1 MRPSDILYLL
11 LIPLIGADALRV
23 TMNKPFIEAMREEDV
38 TIPCDISDFEPG
50 RTITVLWSRILN
62 GSKIDVYDNI
72 PGSLNTNRPGA
83 FMVESEIKKGNA
95 ELHILRVQ
103 FSDEGEYTC
112 TVIVTPD
119 KAEGKSALEVSA
131 RPSATL
137 TPGDISIELGTEK
150 SVLCEVTNFYPQLV
164 VIRWVRHS
172 KDPPGCVALDRG
184 TCTSVPATNGDKT
197 FNVTSHLTLNPTRG
211 DDGNKYSCIVTHRS
225 LDTEL
230 VRNFTLTV
238 TEREDNT
245 GAVIGAV
252 IGTLI
257 STLLLVAAVLFYF
270 TRFKKDPPIL
280 SEIMGNKEIIDM
292 TRTTLTCQ
300 IMNFRPNDIK
310 ISVRLRRG
318 EEMRIIHSWRSRD
331 HTPPALMTR
340 DSNTGGD
347 PVIIDVDEHQGLING
362 AVNHEERP
370 LQIEMVPVIKP
381 RRFGSFI
388 CECSIPITP
397 SIEDNGSELSV
408 EVSHPALTSPVCVRR
423 RLNVI
428 GVAPKLLTIMAP
440 ECLIHDEMVTLT
452 CPINGFKPRALSII
466 WLKKDQNNQETELVT
481 CDSTGTII
489 QNNKYLHNVKE
500 IEHDDKSYSLLS
512 ALRMKPNVY
521 EDEGVKYICRTHH
534 PATRRTAEQELDMEV
549 TARPVL
555 DNIQK
560 TQTTVSVGDQMDLS
574 CRIHSFY
581 PARIQV
587 TWYKEDG
594 TQLPSRTSDPLS
606 EGSNLCYV
614 TSTMNFKPTIK
625 DVGKIFRCQVQ
636 HDSLVEPKSVTWTLT
651 DLISAGSVSDIK
663 CHPEDPEIGK
673 PVTLS
678 CMISDMC
685 LNSYETRW
693 HLRGSRVDSK
703 ICKNYIQEDP
713 ESGMSSGPAELTL
726 TPTIEH
732 HGAEF
737 RLDVIKM
744 TETVKKYFTM
754 SLRGIPILSKISS
767 DPNNPSYGRPLTLRC
782 NVIGCRR
789 EDIMVDWLENDKQ
802 LERHRAT
809 VTVEKESLSCVL
821 NITPT
826 AEDYGKHYTCSV
838 THKDIT
844 EPIRKQICLSL
855 PDKPP
860 SLSDIIA
867 QPARPEVGKET
878 SLTAT
883 ISGFSPREI
892 QVRWY
897 KGFSTFPSN
906 AVTSSDLRIG
916 ADSLYTCSSTLR
928 FTPERSDH
936 NTSIRCEV
944 THTVTKSIREKH
956 YNLRLA
962 GEPDPVDGSRKTS
975 QSPKDEKRF
984 EIRGIEC
991 VTERPRV
998 GEEVTLRCNVGGCDE
1013 DDSMFSWYKG
1023 IFPIDGEMENRNLED
1038 GSGSFSTVTFKA
1050 EESDRNC
1057 TIRFE
1062 ACYNYQTIE
1071 GTFTLTLEE

>member
-11 LIPLIGADALRV
+11 LIPLIGAGALRV
-23 TMNKPFIEAMREEDV
+23 TMNKPFIGALREEDV
-38 TIPCDISDFEPG
+38 TIPCDIADIVSGRTVAVQWTRTWDGNTTSVYDHFPG
-50 RTITVLWSRILN
+50 RVMA
-62 GSKIDVYDNI
+62 Y
-72 PGSLNTNRPGA
+72 RPGA
-83 FMVESEIKKGNA
+83 IMVESEVERGNA
-95 ELHILRVQ
+95 ELHIPRVQ

-112 TVIVTPD
+112 TVIVTPNEA
-119 KAEGKSALEVSA
+119 KGKSTLEVSA

-137 TPGDISIELGTEK
+137 TPGDIGIELGTEK
-150 SVLCEVTNFYPQLV
+150 SVMCEVINFYPQSA
-164 VIRWVRHS
+164 VIRWVRHN
-172 KDPPGCVALDRG
+172 KDPPGYVAFDGG
-184 TCTSVPATNGDKT
+184 TCTSDPATNKYNT
-197 FNVTSHLTLNPTRG
+197 FNVTSHLTLNPTTK

-225 LDTEL
+225 LETEL
-230 VRNFTLTV
+230 VRTFTLTV

-270 TRFKKDPPIL
+270 ARFKKDPPIL

-300 IMNFRPNDIK
+300 IMNFRPNDIE

-331 HTPPALMTR
+331 HTPPALMAR

-347 PVIIDVDEHQGLING
+347 PVIIDVDEHQGLIDG

-370 LQIEMVPVIKP
+370 LQIEMAPVIKP

-388 CECSIPITP
+388 CECSIHITP

-512 ALRMKPNVY
+512 ALRMKPNVS
-521 EDEGVKYICRTHH
+521 DDQGVKYICRTHH

-560 TQTTVSVGDQMDLS
+560 TQTTVSVGDHMDLS

-606 EGSNLCYV
+606 EESNLCYV
-614 TSTMNFKPTIK
+614 TSTMKLKPTIK

-636 HDSLVEPKSVTWTLT
+636 HDSLVEPKSVKWTLT
-651 DLISAGSVSDIK
+651 DLISAPTISDIK

-673 PVTLS
+673 QVTLS
-678 CMISDMC
+678 CAIRDI
-685 LNSYETRW
+685 Y
-693 HLRGSRVDSK
+693 SK
-703 ICKNYIQEDP
+703 DCGLQWYKGLERLQHTDKIQQDP
-713 ESGMSSGPAELTL
+713 ESGMFSGTTELTI
-726 TPTIEH
+726 TPNICDQGIDFHMEITPH
-732 HGAEF
+732 T
-737 RLDVIKM
+737 KTM
-744 TETVKKYFTM
+744 KKTFI
-754 SLRGIPILSKISS
+754 LKLKGIPILSQISS

-789 EDIMVDWLENDKQ
+789 EDITVDWLENDKQ

-809 VTVEKESLSCVL
+809 VTVEKDSLSCVL

-838 THKDIT
+838 THKDIA
-844 EPIRKQICLSL
+844 EPVRKQIYLTF

-878 SLTAT
+878 SLTTT
-883 ISGFSPREI
+883 ISGFSPRDI
-892 QVRWY
+892 QVRWF
-897 KGFSTFPSN
+897 KGFSTFPDN

-916 ADSLYTCSSTLR
+916 ADSLYTCNSTLR

-944 THTVTKSIREKH
+944 THTVTKLIREKH
-956 YNLRLA
+956 YKLPLA
-962 GEPDPVDGSRKTS
+962 GDPDPVDRSRKTAP
-975 QSPKDEKRF
+975 SPRDERKF

-1038 GSGSFSTVTFKA
+1038 GSGSFSTITFKA

-1062 ACYNYQTIE
+1062 ACYNYHTIE
-1071 GTFTLTLEE
+1071 GTFTLTLVE

>member
-1 MRPSDILYLL
+1 MVK
-11 LIPLIGADALRV
+11 PLIGAL
-23 TMNKPFIEAMREEDV
+23 REEDV

-50 RTITVLWSRILN
+50 RTVAVQWTRTWDGNTTI
-62 GSKIDVYDNI
+62 VYDHI
-72 PGSLNTNRPGA
+72 PGRVTVYRPGA
-83 FMVESEIKKGNA
+83 FMVEIEVERGNA
-95 ELHILRVQ
+95 ELHIPRVQ

-119 KAEGKSALEVSA
+119 KAEGKSALEVSV
-131 RPSATL
+131 RLSATL

-150 SVLCEVTNFYPQLV
+150 SVLCEVTNLYPKSAFV
-164 VIRWVRHS
+164 RWVRYI
-172 KDPPGCVALDRG
+172 KDPPGCVVLDRG
-184 TCTSVPATNGDKT
+184 TCTTDAVNGDAT
-197 FNVTSHLTLNPTRG
+197 FNVTSHLTLNPTTK
-211 DDGNKYSCIVTHRS
+211 DDGNNYSCIVTHRS
-225 LDTEL
+225 LKKDL
-230 VRNFTLTV
+230 VMNFTLTV

-270 TRFKKDPPIL
+270 TRFKKDPPSL

-300 IMNFRPNDIK
+300 IMNFRPNDIE

-362 AVNHEERP
+362 AVNHERP

-388 CECSIPITP
+388 CECSIHITP
-397 SIEDNGSELSV
+397 SIEDNGAELSV
-408 EVSHPALTSPVCVRR
+408 EVSHPALTSPVFVRR

-428 GVAPKLLTIMAP
+428 GVPPKLLKIVAP
-440 ECLIHDEMVTLT
+440 HRLIHDEMVTLT

-489 QNNKYLHNVKE
+489 QNNKYSHNL
-500 IEHDDKSYSLLS
+500 IDNEHDDKSYSLLS
-512 ALRMKPNVY
+512 AFMMKPNVS
-521 EDEGVKYICRTHH
+521 DDQGLKYICRTHH
-534 PATRRTAEQELDMEV
+534 PATGKIAEQELDMEV
-549 TARPVL
+549 TARPVM
-555 DNIQK
+555 DPIQR
-560 TQTTVSVGDQMDLS
+560 TQNTLYVGDQMDLF

-581 PARIQV
+581 PEQIQV

-594 TQLPSRTSDPLS
+594 TQLPSRTSDPLC

-614 TSTMNFKPTIK
+614 TSTMKFRPKIK
-625 DVGKIFRCQVQ
+625 DVGKIFRCEVV
-636 HDSLVEPKSVTWTLT
+636 HDSLVEPKSVRWRLT
-651 DLISAGSVSDIK
+651 DLISTPTISDIRCDPK
-663 CHPEDPEIGK
+663 DPEIGE
-673 PVTLS
+673 PVTLFS
-678 CMISDMC
+678 TVRDMYPKDC
-685 LNSYETRW
+685 AVQWYKDLERLQHTD
-693 HLRGSRVDSK
+693 H
-703 ICKNYIQEDP
+703 IQQDP
-713 ESGMSSGPAELTL
+713 ESGMFSGTTELTL
-726 TPTIEH
+726 TPNIGDHGVDFHMEITHDATTI
-732 HGAEF
+732 
-737 RLDVIKM
+737 
-744 TETVKKYFTM
+744 KKTFNLKLKV
-754 SLRGIPILSKISS
+754 SSGIPILSKITS

-789 EDIMVDWLENDKQ
+789 EDITVDWLENDKQ
-802 LERHRAT
+802 LERHLAT

-838 THKDIT
+838 THKDIA
-844 EPIRKQICLSL
+844 EPVRKQIYLTF

-883 ISGFSPREI
+883 ISGFSPRDI

-916 ADSLYTCSSTLR
+916 ADSLYTCNSTLR

-956 YNLRLA
+956 YKLRLA
-962 GEPDPVDGSRKTS
+962 GEPDAVDGSRKTS
-975 QSPKDEKRF
+975 QSPRDERKF

-1038 GSGSFSTVTFKA
+1038 GSGSFSTITFKA

-1062 ACYNYQTIE
+1062 ACYNYHTIE
-1071 GTFTLTLEE
+1071 GTFTLTLVE